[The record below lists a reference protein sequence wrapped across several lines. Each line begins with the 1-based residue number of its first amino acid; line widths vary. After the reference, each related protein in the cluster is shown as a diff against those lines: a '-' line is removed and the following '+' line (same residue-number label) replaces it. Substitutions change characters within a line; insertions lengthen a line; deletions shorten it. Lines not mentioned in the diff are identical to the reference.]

1 MNTAPKSQPTIFLY
15 TEEQRGNQLV
25 ESIVI
30 GTIADISSSD
40 KLVVVQDPNSGLK
53 YVYAVHVDTRNLDAV
68 GVTDLDNEKFDDKTR
83 TVINDSNYR
92 LGSPEQ
98 AMKYLRNH
106 TRWIQDK
113 GSVMSVLL
121 HYAASRRHNLSAPR
135 SINRTRRVTIP
146 DDAPVETL
154 EALMSAKA
162 AAAAAMVANDAI
174 ESLESQP
181 QVEASPVDA
190 PTAEEPP
197 TVAS

>member
-1 MNTAPKSQPTIFLY
+1 MSTASKPQHTIFLY

-53 YVYAVHVDTRNLDAV
+53 FVYAVHLETYNLDAV
-68 GVTDLDNEKFDDKTR
+68 GVTDLDDEKFDDKTR
-83 TVINDSNYR
+83 TLIKDSNYR

-98 AMKYLRNH
+98 AMKYLRNRTH
-106 TRWIQDK
+106 WIQDK
-113 GSVMSVLL
+113 GSIMSVLL

-154 EALMSAKA
+154 EALMSAKT
-162 AAAAAMVANDAI
+162 AAAAAMATNQA
-174 ESLESQP
+174 LEAMEPQP
-181 QVEASPVDA
+181 
-190 PTAEEPP
+190 PTDTPPADEPP
-197 TVAS
+197 AGAA